1 VNDQVRDTMERARQ
15 ELRGAFVRPIRLCD
29 PTLLERVKEAAEA
42 MRLLGESW
50 RRLAKSPIVITAAAW
65 RLAGLFAEADA
76 RLIALK
82 VQARRKGRPGW
93 KH

>member
-1 VNDQVRDTMERARQ
+1 MERSRQ
-15 ELRGAFVRPIRLCD
+15 ELWGAFVRPIRLYD
-29 PTLLERVKEAAEA
+29 PAFLERVKEAAEA
-42 MRLLGESW
+42 MRLLGES
-50 RRLAKSPIVITAAAW
+50 LAAC